1 MTDNAQTLCAV
12 FQEQTL
18 TVDPDAVALRTAGD
32 AVTVTWREYGERVRA
47 VAAGLAALGYQH
59 GDTIGIMLTNRPEFA
74 WVDAG
79 GMHLG
84 MTAFSIY
91 NTSSADQVEY
101 LFGNAGNRIAV
112 TETALLPA
120 ILGSGVALDHVI
132 VIDGPAEG
140 ATHTLAE
147 LEELGDPDFD
157 FEAASRAVQP
167 DDILT
172 LIYTSGTTGPPKGV
186 QITHRNVFAVLHGAE
201 GFLDVHFGD
210 RITSFL
216 PAAHIA
222 DRASA
227 QYFALSR
234 GVQITYIS
242 DPKAI
247 ATALPDARPTIW
259 FAVPRV
265 WEKIKMGIA
274 AKVAAAESPVK
285 KKLGVWA
292 LAMADKQGQA
302 LLAGRP
308 LRGKDAAQYRLADKL
323 VLSKV
328 REALGLDQVRWAW
341 SGAAAIAPET
351 LSFLHGAGHR
361 RLRDLGHV
369 GDRRRRDDQS
379 ARQGQGGDRR
389 AGDARVRD
397 DDRRGR
403 GAALPRRLR
412 LRRVPRQPDKTAEAI
427 DAEGWLHTGD
437 VGTIDADGYL
447 TITDRKKELIISS
460 AGKNMSPSNIEN
472 TLQVT
477 TPMAATITVIG
488 DKHPYNVALVT
499 LDPDAVAVFAD
510 KVGVAADPAVL
521 AEHPALVAE
530 ISKGIDAGNAKLS
543 RVEQVKKFVVLPE
556 YWAPAVT
563 C

>member
-47 VAAGLAALGYQH
+47 GAAGLAALGYQH

-79 GMHLG
+79 AMHLG

-157 FEAASRAVQP
+157 FEAAWRAVQP

-201 GFLDVHFGD
+201 GFVDVHFGY

-227 QYFALSR
+227 QHFALSR

-247 ATALPDARPTIW
+247 ATALPDARPMIW

-285 KKLGVWA
+285 KKLGVW
-292 LAMADKQGQA
+292 
-302 LLAGRP
+302 
-308 LRGKDAAQYRLADKL
+308 
-323 VLSKV
+323 
-328 REALGLDQVRWAW
+328 
-341 SGAAAIAPET
+341 
-351 LSFLHGAGHR
+351 
-361 RLRDLGHV
+361 
-369 GDRRRRDDQS
+369 
-379 ARQGQGGDRR
+379 
-389 AGDARVRD
+389 
-397 DDRRGR
+397 
-403 GAALPRRLR
+403 
-412 LRRVPRQPDKTAEAI
+412 
-427 DAEGWLHTGD
+427 
-437 VGTIDADGYL
+437 
-447 TITDRKKELIISS
+447 
-460 AGKNMSPSNIEN
+460 
-472 TLQVT
+472 
-477 TPMAATITVIG
+477 
-488 DKHPYNVALVT
+488 
-499 LDPDAVAVFAD
+499 
-510 KVGVAADPAVL
+510 
-521 AEHPALVAE
+521 
-530 ISKGIDAGNAKLS
+530 
-543 RVEQVKKFVVLPE
+543 PE

>member
-1 MTDNAQTLCAV
+1 M
-12 FQEQTL
+12 
-18 TVDPDAVALRTAGD
+18 
-32 AVTVTWREYGERVRA
+32 
-47 VAAGLAALGYQH
+47 AAGLAALGYEH

-79 GMHLG
+79 AMHLG

-157 FEAASRAVQP
+157 FEAAWRAVQP

-172 LIYTSGTTGPPKGV
+172 LIYTSGTTGPPKAV

-201 GFLDVHFGD
+201 GFVDVHFGD

-227 QYFALSR
+227 QHFALSR

-247 ATALPDARPTIW
+247 ATALPDARPMIW

-285 KKLGVWA
+285 KKLGVW
-292 LAMADKQGQA
+292 
-302 LLAGRP
+302 
-308 LRGKDAAQYRLADKL
+308 
-323 VLSKV
+323 
-328 REALGLDQVRWAW
+328 
-341 SGAAAIAPET
+341 
-351 LSFLHGAGHR
+351 
-361 RLRDLGHV
+361 
-369 GDRRRRDDQS
+369 
-379 ARQGQGGDRR
+379 
-389 AGDARVRD
+389 
-397 DDRRGR
+397 
-403 GAALPRRLR
+403 
-412 LRRVPRQPDKTAEAI
+412 
-427 DAEGWLHTGD
+427 
-437 VGTIDADGYL
+437 
-447 TITDRKKELIISS
+447 
-460 AGKNMSPSNIEN
+460 
-472 TLQVT
+472 
-477 TPMAATITVIG
+477 
-488 DKHPYNVALVT
+488 
-499 LDPDAVAVFAD
+499 
-510 KVGVAADPAVL
+510 PA
-521 AEHPALVAE
+521 
-530 ISKGIDAGNAKLS
+530 
-543 RVEQVKKFVVLPE
+543 

>member
-1 MTDNAQTLCAV
+1 
-12 FQEQTL
+12 
-18 TVDPDAVALRTAGD
+18 
-32 AVTVTWREYGERVRA
+32 
-47 VAAGLAALGYQH
+47 
-59 GDTIGIMLTNRPEFA
+59 
-74 WVDAG
+74 
-79 GMHLG
+79 
-84 MTAFSIY
+84 
-91 NTSSADQVEY
+91 
-101 LFGNAGNRIAV
+101 
-112 TETALLPA
+112 
-120 ILGSGVALDHVI
+120 
-132 VIDGPAEG
+132 
-140 ATHTLAE
+140 
-147 LEELGDPDFD
+147 GDPDFD
-157 FEAASRAVQP
+157 FEAAWRAVQP

-201 GFLDVHFGD
+201 GVVDVHFGD
-210 RITSFL
+210 RITSLL

-234 GVQITYIS
+234 GVQITYIA

-265 WEKIKMGIA
+265 WEKIKMGIE
-274 AKVAAAESPVK
+274 AKVAAADSPVK

-292 LAMADKQGQA
+292 LGMADQQGQA
-302 LLAGRP
+302 LLAGDP
-308 LRGKDAAQYRLADKL
+308 LRGKEAAQYRLADKL

-328 REALGLDQVRWAW
+328 REALGLDQLRWAW

-351 LSFLHGAGHR
+351 LSFFMGLGIDVCEIWGMSEIAGAGTIDPPGR
-361 RLRDLGHV
+361 AKV
-369 GDRRRRDDQS
+369 GTVGPAMPGFEMRIAEDGELLFR
-379 ARQGQGGDRR
+379 GDCVF
-389 AGDARVRD
+389 AGY
-397 DDRRGR
+397 RG
-403 GAALPRRLR
+403 
-412 LRRVPRQPDKTAEAI
+412 QPDKTAEAI

-447 TITDRKKELIISS
+447 TITDRKKELIINSS
-460 AGKNMSPSNIEN
+460 GKNMSPSNIEN
-472 TLQVT
+472 TLKVT

-488 DKHPYNVALVT
+488 DRRPFNIALVT

-510 KVGVAADPAVL
+510 TAGLAADPAVL
-521 AEHPALVAE
+521 AEHPGLVAE